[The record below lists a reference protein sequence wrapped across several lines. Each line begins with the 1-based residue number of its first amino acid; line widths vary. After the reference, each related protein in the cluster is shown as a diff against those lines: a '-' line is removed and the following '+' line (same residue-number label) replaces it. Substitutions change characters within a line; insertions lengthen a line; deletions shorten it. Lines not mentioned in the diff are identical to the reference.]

1 VVRLPVR
8 VLLFAADTA
17 FRLRLLPFGAD
28 RAILIAGPLGVDGAR
43 AAREFGWRATRGSA
57 DVLSAALLPGDDRHS
72 PEENT

>member
-1 VVRLPVR
+1 
-8 VLLFAADTA
+8 
-17 FRLRLLPFGAD
+17 LLPFGAD

-43 AAREFGWRATRGSA
+43 AGREFGWRATRGSA